1 MTATPTIPTRPATE
15 IRISSHAV
23 DQYRARVD
31 RTLDKGQARVALF
44 HVWLMG
50 RDATDWELARLRRD
64 QDAEVTYRLA
74 ETCYGVIVMPIR
86 QGVMT
91 TCWAVQP

>member
-1 MTATPTIPTRPATE
+1 MTTTPIIPTRPVCN
-15 IRISSHAV
+15 IKISGHAV

-50 RDATDWELARLRRD
+50 RNATDWELQRLRRD
-64 QDAEVTYRLA
+64 EDSEVTYRLA

-86 QGVMT
+86 GGVMT
-91 TCWAVQP
+91 TCWAVRQ